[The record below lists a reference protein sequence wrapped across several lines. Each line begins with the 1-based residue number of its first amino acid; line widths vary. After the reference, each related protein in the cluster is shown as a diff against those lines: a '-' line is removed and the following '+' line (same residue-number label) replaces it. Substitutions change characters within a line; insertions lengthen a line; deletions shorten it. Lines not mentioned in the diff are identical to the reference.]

1 MANISIYLTEEQ
13 QKKLDILIQKG
24 LAQDLPKGE
33 KRNRSAL
40 IGLLIEQ
47 ETNRLEL
54 AEMID
59 DAVKI
64 DSLNLGWSEEEE
76 QCQIIDLEQFG

>member
-1 MANISIYLTEEQ
+1 MGNISIYLTEEQ
-13 QKKLDILIQKG
+13 QKKLDFLMEKG
-24 LAQDLPKGE
+24 LAHNLPTGE

-47 ETNRLEL
+47 ETKRLEL

-59 DAVKI
+59 DAVKV

-76 QCQIIDLEQFG
+76 KCQIMDMEQFG